1 MNFKLSWSKNAWTVQ
16 GPARIYR
23 VGIGLAQAVLVKH
36 NLINIFICRIF
47 CNLNMFIWLS
57 IVLWQIF
64 NSSMKTT
71 DCGVSSIVADDAQK
85 PVWSAHILSI
95 WSREGDAKLTV
106 RMGGGGVDP
115 SPNLPVPRWVIRYTS
130 LQCINA
136 VCKYFLLEAQETLH
150 YFTNYTFKH
159 AKLLS
164 LGNQYVRHPM
174 IYIKWRLAY
183 SREK

>member
-1 MNFKLSWSKNAWTVQ
+1 
-16 GPARIYR
+16 
-23 VGIGLAQAVLVKH
+23 
-36 NLINIFICRIF
+36 
-47 CNLNMFIWLS
+47 
-57 IVLWQIF
+57 
-64 NSSMKTT
+64 
-71 DCGVSSIVADDAQK
+71 
-85 PVWSAHILSI
+85 
-95 WSREGDAKLTV
+95 
-106 RMGGGGVDP
+106 MGGGGDP

-183 SREK
+183 SREKYYLHFKKKHPPPPPPQKKNKDLLARFTATFYTLIQSNMSPRFRDFSLI